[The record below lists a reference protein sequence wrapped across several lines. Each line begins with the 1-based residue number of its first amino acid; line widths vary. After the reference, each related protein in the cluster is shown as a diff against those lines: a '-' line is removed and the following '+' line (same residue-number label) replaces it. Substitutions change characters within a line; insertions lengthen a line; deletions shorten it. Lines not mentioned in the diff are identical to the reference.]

1 MEQKLEHRIRVRAY
15 EIWSANGCID
25 GQANQHW
32 LAAEREVLAALTA
45 APKSSTPRQPR
56 AQAAARATSGATR
69 RHDRT
74 ATA

>member
-1 MEQKLEHRIRVRAY
+1 MEQKLEHRIRERAY

-32 LAAEREVLAALTA
+32 LTAEREVLTALTA
-45 APKSSTPRQPR
+45 PPKSSAARKPR